1 MEEKGEVIQV
11 LSWLCVRHFMAITQD
26 HCRLRAQRPFSNQT
40 RASSS
45 STFSHYHTIIINIQ
59 ICTPLPTRW
68 SQWSTQ
74 WGLNLMQKALYEP
87 LNSQYPSVIF
97 NPGFYAHIFGIFASE
112 HTSSG
117 SRKIWPILPQYI
129 LSV

>member
-26 HCRLRAQRPFSNQT
+26 HCRLRAQPPFSNQT
-40 RASSS
+40 RDSSS
-45 STFSHYHTIIINIQ
+45 STFSHNTLIINIQ
-59 ICTPLPTRW
+59 ICTPLSTRR
-68 SQWSTQ
+68 SQWSSQ